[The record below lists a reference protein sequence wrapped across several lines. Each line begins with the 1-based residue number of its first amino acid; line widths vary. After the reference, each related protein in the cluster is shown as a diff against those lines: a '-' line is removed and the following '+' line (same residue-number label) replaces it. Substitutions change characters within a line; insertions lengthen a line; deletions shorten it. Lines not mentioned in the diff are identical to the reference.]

1 MHLLSRLL
9 AFDPERRCTAEEA
22 LQHEYFVG
30 LETAEPDTG
39 KRQPCKLVEAWRRDS
54 PCFVRSAPG
63 FFFAKRVA
71 AFPGTSAC
79 AF

>member
-30 LETAEPDTG
+30 LETDVPEMG
-39 KRQPCKLVEAWRRDS
+39 EACTAGER
-54 PCFVRSAPG
+54 PPLF
-63 FFFAKRVA
+63 
-71 AFPGTSAC
+71 
-79 AF
+79 